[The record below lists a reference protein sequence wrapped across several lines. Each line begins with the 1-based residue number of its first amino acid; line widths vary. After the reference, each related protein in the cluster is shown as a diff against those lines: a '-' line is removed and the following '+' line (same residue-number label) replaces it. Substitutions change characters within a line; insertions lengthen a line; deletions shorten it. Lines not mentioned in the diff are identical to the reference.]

1 MEIPVCP
8 ICDGS
13 KWSCVEE
20 YAGGSRDYELRSGG
34 WTLVDS
40 SLELEETDYCCA
52 DCGYDPSDDEDDSLL
67 ELLGD
72 IETAPAGGTAAA

>member
-8 ICDGS
+8 ICEGS
-13 KWSCVEE
+13 KFMRQGVRRRF
-20 YAGGSRDYELRSGG
+20 AHDELRSGG

-40 SLELEETDYCCA
+40 SLELEETDYSCA
-52 DCGYDPSDDEDDSLL
+52 NCGYDPSDDEDDSLL

-72 IETAPAGGTAAA
+72 FDTAPADDIAAD